1 MELELKRDAI
11 HCFETVAD
19 VTICQEETQEAI
31 VPDAC
36 PDILRIVE
44 VCGQACLTGKQARE
58 GMATVSGMVRASVLY
73 LPETGGCLRHMELS
87 VPFTCQVEAPG
98 LTSQG
103 TILADPRLR
112 WAEAR
117 VLNPRKILLRVDLA
131 LLLAA
136 AIALVDALPIFGTGT
151 VLIPWAVLE
160 LLAGNLRLALGLLA
174 LYLVVWLVRSLLE
187 PRLLGARAGLPPL
200 PALMAMYVGFRAFG
214 VAGMVLAPL
223 VLLLLKELHDAGFLR
238 LWRD

>member
-73 LPETGGCLRHMELS
+73 LPETGGG
-87 VPFTCQVEAPG
+87 PG
-98 LTSQG
+98 CGDQG
-103 TILADPRLR
+103 
-112 WAEAR
+112 
-117 VLNPRKILLRVDLA
+117 
-131 LLLAA
+131 
-136 AIALVDALPIFGTGT
+136 
-151 VLIPWAVLE
+151 
-160 LLAGNLRLALGLLA
+160 
-174 LYLVVWLVRSLLE
+174 
-187 PRLLGARAGLPPL
+187 L
-200 PALMAMYVGFRAFG
+200 PAL
-214 VAGMVLAPL
+214 
-223 VLLLLKELHDAGFLR
+223 
-238 LWRD
+238 